1 MKETFERSL
10 WAFLICILCVL
21 LAILF
26 TFTMLSGSSGSDRV
40 IAEFTADAA
49 QNAAIASK

>member
-10 WAFLICILCVL
+10 WAFLICILSVL

-40 IAEFTADAA
+40 IAEFSAEPV
-49 QNAAIASK
+49 QNEVITSK